1 MLASHLKTTDDLT
14 KVQAKIQRALD
25 HLQTL
30 DLQSHADGRFEIDG
44 NDIYYMISEYETL
57 PESDMRFEAHQ
68 KYLDIQGIIS
78 GHEAIQVAR
87 TDLFTV
93 ATAYDETKDIVFF
106 NDIDLYS
113 TVVLSPGDYVVL
125 MPEDAHKPKVMVGQP
140 EHTKKYVVKIR
151 I

>member
-1 MLASHLKTTDDLT
+1 MLATHLKTTDDLT

-30 DLQSHADGRFEIDG
+30 DLEQIAVGRYEIDG
-44 NDIYYMISEYETL
+44 NNIFFMISEYETL
-57 PESDMRFEAHQ
+57 PASEMRFEAHQ

-93 ATAYDETKDIVFF
+93 ATAYDEAKDIVFF

-125 MPEDAHKPKVMVGQP
+125 LPEDAHKPKVMVGKP